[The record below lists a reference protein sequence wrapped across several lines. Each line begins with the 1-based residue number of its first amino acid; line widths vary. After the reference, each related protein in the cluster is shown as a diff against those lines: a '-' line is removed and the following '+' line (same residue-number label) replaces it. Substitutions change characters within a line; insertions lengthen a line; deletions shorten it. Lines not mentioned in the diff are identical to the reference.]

1 MGAVKMIKLQR
12 PPEPQ
17 KLIDNKAAWQQNL
30 NASIAKYGSYKKI
43 PEDEREKLI
52 RHYKDDAVK
61 TPLFESS
68 HQKCAY
74 CECNATEGGYM
85 EVDHFRAKS
94 IYPESVFEW
103 NNLLPSCRQCN
114 GIKWDH
120 DTGDDPI
127 INPYEVDPED
137 AFYYKRIQ
145 IKPRDG
151 IYFATAKK
159 TIDVCRLNR
168 ETLLTSRSKILPKLE
183 KSCIDIETA
192 ITEYNKATT
201 DIEKKRYLRNIREAL
216 STVESIQQDTE
227 TYAGF
232 CRHFFK
238 HDDIFQ
244 KAKEIIAA

>member
-1 MGAVKMIKLQR
+1 MKMIKLQR
-12 PPEPQ
+12 LPEPQ

-30 NASIAKYGSYKKI
+30 NAAIAVYGSYKAI
-43 PEDEREKLI
+43 PEGERKKLI
-52 RHYKDDAVK
+52 RHYNDDAVR

-85 EVDHFRAKS
+85 EIDHLMPKS
-94 IYPESVFEW
+94 IYPESMFEW

-114 GIKWDH
+114 NMKSNH
-120 DTGDDPI
+120 DTGLEPI
-127 INPYEVDPED
+127 INPYEANPED
-137 AFYYKRIQ
+137 AFFYKRIQ
-145 IKPRDG
+145 IKPKEG
-151 IYFATAKK
+151 VYFATAQQ

-183 KSCIDIETA
+183 KSCMDIETA
-192 ITEYNKATT
+192 MTEYNKAAT
-201 DIEKKRYLRNIREAL
+201 DKEKKRCLRNIREAL
-216 STVESIQQDTE
+216 NTVESIQQDTE

-238 HDDIFQ
+238 NDDVFQ
-244 KAKEIIAA
+244 KAKEIVAA